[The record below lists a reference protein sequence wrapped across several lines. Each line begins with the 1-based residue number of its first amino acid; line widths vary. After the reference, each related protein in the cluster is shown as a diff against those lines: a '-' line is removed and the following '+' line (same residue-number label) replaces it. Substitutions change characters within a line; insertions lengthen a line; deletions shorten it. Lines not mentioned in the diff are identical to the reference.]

1 MPVLLDRNAT
11 ALPIKLGASLPLEL
25 FWLSLTIVQP
35 GTEPIGA
42 ALRRRVDAFWNDGE
56 PGLPEVLVL
65 AERAGLLPGTELR
78 PLLDALP
85 TVTAIATPPRLSVE
99 TDQSRE
105 AIRSRLDQLRREPA
119 RVADYARLLTDLW
132 DAGRSAWETTGQAE
146 ALEASDMFGARL
158 GEGTTVGELIPHK
171 RPWRADIEAAAVDG
185 TLVVAHSYFAP
196 SWVFFDL
203 DTTFLV
209 GVPVRGDQVIESLRQ
224 AAVEPA
230 RSLKVLADPT
240 RLAILAHLARCPAS
254 ITETARSFKI
264 AQPTASAHF
273 RALRDA
279 RLLVESREAGRTY
292 YAVDQARLQ
301 AILSDAAATVMGTAS

>member
-1 MPVLLDRNAT
+1 MPVLLDRAAA

-25 FWLSLTIVQP
+25 FWVSLTIVHP
-35 GTEPIGA
+35 DAEPIGA
-42 ALRRRVDAFWNDGE
+42 ALRRRVDTFWNDGE

-65 AERAGLLPGTELR
+65 AERAGMLQETELR

-85 TVTAIATPPRLSVE
+85 RAVAETTPPRLSIE
-99 TDQSRE
+99 TDESRE
-105 AIRSRLDQLRREPA
+105 AIQSRLKKLRLEPS
-119 RVADYARLLTDLW
+119 RLADYERLLTDLW
-132 DAGRSAWETTGQAE
+132 STMRSIWKAAGRPE
-146 ALEASDMFGARL
+146 ALAASDMFGDRL
-158 GEGTTVGELIPHK
+158 REGSSVGELIPHK
-171 RPWRADIEAAAVDG
+171 RPFRADIEAAAVDG
-185 TLVVAHSYFAP
+185 TLVVAHSYFAA

-203 DTTFLV
+203 DTSFLV

-230 RSLKVLADPT
+230 RGLKVLADPT
-240 RLAILAHLARCPAS
+240 RLAILGHLARCPAS

-279 RLLVESREAGRTY
+279 RLVVEQRESGRTRY
-292 YAVDQARLQ
+292 SVDQARLKGL
-301 AILSDAAATVMGTAS
+301 LSEAAATVLGIAD